1 VNVHQ
6 NARMTIRGRALMIR
20 RIETEGWRVGSAAA
34 AHGVSA
40 RTAYKWLARHRVEGE
55 AGLVDRRSR
64 PRRSPRRLAARQ
76 VAAIERLRRARLT
89 SPKIAVRLGLAL
101 STVVVTCR
109 RLGLNRLSRLEPRP
123 PTIRYER
130 ARPGELV
137 HIDSKKLGG
146 IDGIGHRITGD
157 RRSHRARGV
166 GWEYLHIAVD
176 DHSRLAYTELAA
188 HEDGHACA
196 AFLDRAAAWFARR
209 GIGVERVM
217 TDNAKAY
224 TGHSFQAVCRK
235 HGARHLTTRPYRP
248 QTNGKAERFIQTVLR
263 ECAYARPFR
272 SSRQRRQALRRFT
285 RFYNHRRPHAGI
297 GNQPPAARISREQR
311 PC

>member
-6 NARMTIRGRALMIR
+6 NARTTLRGRVLMIE
-20 RIETEGWRVGSAAA
+20 RIEKQGWSVERTASAA
-34 AHGVSA
+34 GVSQ
-40 RTAYKWLARHRVEGE
+40 RTVRKWLRRWREEGV
-55 AGLVDRRSR
+55 AGLADRRSR
-64 PRRSPRRLAARQ
+64 PHRSPRRLAAHH

-89 SPKIAVRLGLAL
+89 SPKIAARLKLKL

-109 RLGLNRLSRLEPRP
+109 RLGLNRLSWLEPRP
-123 PTIRYER
+123 PALRYER
-130 ARPGELV
+130 ARPGELL

-146 IDGIGHRITGD
+146 IDGVGHRITGD
-157 RRSHRARGV
+157 RRGHRARGV
-166 GWEYLHIAVD
+166 GWEFLHIAVD

-209 GIGVERVM
+209 GVRIERVM

-224 TGHSFQAVCRK
+224 TGRSFTAVCRK

-248 QTNGKAERFIQTVLR
+248 QTNGKAERFIQTLLR
-263 ECAYARPFR
+263 ECAYATPFR
-272 SSRQRRQALRRFT
+272 SSLQRRKALRRFV
-285 RFYNHRRPHAGI
+285 RFYNHHRPHAGI
-297 GNQPPAARISREQR
+297 DNQPPIARISREQR